1 MADLEG
7 LIKYHED
14 DSNDVVIPLLG
25 RFKGEHHARQHLM
38 MSKNTTGS
46 GIPVKKW
53 VQRMLVVHRAAG
65 RVTGPVFANEQGYQ
79 LSILEMNEVFLEVLG
94 EIYDEMPELFPREVI
109 QEASVLPEKYNVFR
123 SFRRGSE
130 SRAVAMKVS
139 EADRYV
145 VNRWKKKEAAG
156 ANKMAQSIDQH
167 YVDITLVKESFMR
180 YTEAM

>member
-1 MADLEG
+1 
-7 LIKYHED
+7 
-14 DSNDVVIPLLG
+14 
-25 RFKGEHHARQHLM
+25 
-38 MSKNTTGS
+38 
-46 GIPVKKW
+46 
-53 VQRMLVVHRAAG
+53 MLVVHRAAG

-79 LSILEMNEVFLEVLG
+79 LSTLEMNEVFLEVLG

-167 YVDITLVKESFMR
+167 YIDITLVKESFMR